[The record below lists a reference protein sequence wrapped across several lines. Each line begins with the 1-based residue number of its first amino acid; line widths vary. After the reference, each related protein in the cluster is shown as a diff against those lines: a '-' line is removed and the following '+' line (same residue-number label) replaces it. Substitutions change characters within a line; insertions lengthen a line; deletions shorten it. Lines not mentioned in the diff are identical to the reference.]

1 MKISI
6 VSAFYN
12 DKKMLKLFLDSVLN
26 QTYSDL
32 EHCIADGGSTD
43 GSVELLKEYEEK
55 YRQAGKVLKW
65 VSEKDNGLYNGSN
78 KAAGFATGDYMMFG
92 SDPYVN
98 NSVFDY
104 LASFLQNKQPD
115 YVYGG
120 VYFQKDGVIIRKWND
135 KKGNWK
141 LGWMMA
147 TPTLCIK
154 SELWDK
160 YGPADEKYHAAAD
173 YKLQLMLFRDKSL
186 VSYPIGK
193 KIVIFYAGGVSNGGL
208 KGKLRS
214 IKECGQILKECNVR
228 CWWFVNLCKTIRGLC
243 SYIFVSHKKVAD
255 LEDWK

>member
-6 VSAFYN
+6 ASTFYN
-12 DKKMLKLFLDSVLN
+12 DKKMLKLVLESVLN
-26 QTYSDL
+26 QTYSNL

-55 YRQAGKVLKW
+55 YRQTGKVLKW
-65 VSEKDNGLYNGSN
+65 VSEKDNGIYNGFN
-78 KAAGFATGDYMMFG
+78 KAAGFATGEYMIFC

-104 LASFLQNKQPD
+104 LSSFIQNKQAD

-120 VYFQKDGVIIRKWND
+120 MYFQKDGEIIRKWND

-141 LGWMMA
+141 LGWLVA
-147 TPTLCIK
+147 TPTLCFR
-154 SELWDK
+154 SELWKK
-160 YGPADEKYHAAAD
+160 YGPMDEKYNSASD
-173 YKLQLMLFRDKSL
+173 YKFQLMLFRDKSL

-193 KIVIFYAGGVSNGGL
+193 KIVMYYAEGTSNNGL

-214 IKECGQILKECNVR
+214 INESGQILKECNVS
-228 CWWFVNLCKTIRGLC
+228 CWWFVNLCKTIRGLG
-243 SYIFVSHKKVAD
+243 SYIFVLHKKVAV
-255 LEDWK
+255 LEGKK